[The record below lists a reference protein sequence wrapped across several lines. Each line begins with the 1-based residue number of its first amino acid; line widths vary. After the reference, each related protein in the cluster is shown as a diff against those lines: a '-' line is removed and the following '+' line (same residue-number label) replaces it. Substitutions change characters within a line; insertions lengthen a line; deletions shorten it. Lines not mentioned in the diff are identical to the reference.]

1 MRYVLLKRLN
11 YQHYNLHR
19 TIPSIFDEFGDLEDY
34 TFSGNETIGFA
45 TLGSGTSGS
54 VPFNANAIEL
64 VSAGGEEPFM
74 VSYSLRAIP
83 NQVETVNNLTSLCS
97 V

>member
-1 MRYVLLKRLN
+1 MQSGN
-11 YQHYNLHR
+11 
-19 TIPSIFDEFGDLEDY
+19 TSSISGEFGDLEDY

-45 TLGSGTSGS
+45 KLDSGTSGS

-64 VSAGGEEPFM
+64 VSAGGDDGEEPFM
-74 VSYSLRAIP
+74 VSYSLRATP
-83 NQVETVNNLTSLCS
+83 NQVKIVNNLTSSS